1 MDAREARL
9 IRMTDI
15 NRVEPLHGKYLELAL
30 VFQLR
35 FGDHMN
41 VFDCLK
47 LANEF
52 RSLWRRRCA
61 GC

>member
-41 VFDCLK
+41 GFDCLK
-47 LANEF
+47 IAD
-52 RSLWRRRCA
+52 
-61 GC
+61 